1 MGISLFLDIY
11 PGSIGSTPGN
21 FLNNTTQF
29 YFSANDSLHGSEL
42 WVSDGTIN
50 GTFLYCDIDSG
61 SSSSS
66 PSHIFTLNNKLYA
79 VANEGGLYSFSLIV
93 SEENIPLQNQALKI
107 APNPAKNRIQVQ
119 GSENETIRLYN
130 TCGKLLQETKCT
142 SIDVSKYENGLYILK
157 AGERAEKLIIQK

>member
-1 MGISLFLDIY
+1 M
-11 PGSIGSTPGN
+11 
-21 FLNNTTQF
+21 
-29 YFSANDSLHGSEL
+29 
-42 WVSDGTIN
+42 
-50 GTFLYCDIDSG
+50 
-61 SSSSS
+61 
-66 PSHIFTLNNKLYA
+66 
-79 VANEGGLYSFSLIV
+79 ANEGGLYSFSLIV

-119 GSENETIRLYN
+119 GSETIRLYN